1 MNTKD
6 LTDRLTSLGYVNL
19 FMRLDDADLNEL
31 WDKPGAPEA
40 LTSIL
45 LDQSANA
52 EARFLAAEILFERQ
66 PGFPPDEL
74 RTLLGQLYA
83 CALSQAEMGNPW
95 GLPGE
100 LDGQAGQHLVKIG
113 WPAIKALLS
122 LLDDQRQI
130 QYAGSKEA
138 TFGNSF
144 LYRIK
149 DLAAF
154 YISKIGRHPY
164 VLHESPEARDI
175 EILRLRS
182 MLHKKADEA

>member
-1 MNTKD
+1 MSTKD

-19 FMRLDDADLNEL
+19 FMRLDDAGLNEL
-31 WDKPGAPEA
+31 WDKPGAQVG

-45 LDQSANA
+45 MDQCANT
-52 EARFLAAEILFERQ
+52 EARFLAAEILFERL
-66 PGFPPDEL
+66 PGFPPDKL
-74 RTLLGQLYA
+74 RTLLGQLYV

-113 WPAIKALLS
+113 GPAIKALFG

-130 QYAGSKEA
+130 LYAGSEEA

-144 LYRIK
+144 RYRIK

-154 YISKIGRHPY
+154 YISKIGGHPY
-164 VLHESPEARDI
+164 VLYETPEARDT
-175 EILRLRS
+175 EINRLRA
-182 MLHKKADEA
+182 MLQRDK